1 MGNQLK
7 ILLVWHAAVVKEYH
21 TRFQEIV
28 NQGNCILYVLTP
40 RFWKEGARVV
50 KIEENFRGVN
60 NNVHLLVGESFLN
73 FHGSTF
79 FYRPSY
85 VREIIKQLQP
95 DIIHIHEEPWS
106 LCAFQI
112 ITLAKRWSPKSRIIF
127 ESWQNIFKKLPWP
140 FSLIETFT
148 FNTVDGAIAG
158 SNEIKSVL
166 KRKGFSKKIEVIPL
180 GTDEKIYNPL
190 IISKREE
197 LNLKDEF
204 VIGFVGR
211 LEKQKGVHVLID
223 ALAHLKK
230 YNFRL
235 LIIGDGTYKLDLLD
249 RVKRYQLSDKVNFLG
264 AIPHKEIPSYM
275 NTFDVL
281 VLPSIT
287 TKNWKEQFGRVLVEA
302 MLCKKVVIGSDSGE
316 IPFVIGN
323 TGIIFEENNPYA
335 LKDALL
341 RLIKN
346 PLLYKHLSIQ
356 GYNRA
361 KDLYTWKAVCKKNI
375 DFYKNLLA

>member
-1 MGNQLK
+1 M
-7 ILLVWHAAVVKEYH
+7 
-21 TRFQEIV
+21 
-28 NQGNCILYVLTP
+28 
-40 RFWKEGARVV
+40 
-50 KIEENFRGVN
+50 
-60 NNVHLLVGESFLN
+60 
-73 FHGSTF
+73 
-79 FYRPSY
+79 
-85 VREIIKQLQP
+85 
-95 DIIHIHEEPWS
+95 
-106 LCAFQI
+106 
-112 ITLAKRWSPKSRIIF
+112 
-127 ESWQNIFKKLPWP
+127 
-140 FSLIETFT
+140 
-148 FNTVDGAIAG
+148 
-158 SNEIKSVL
+158 
-166 KRKGFSKKIEVIPL
+166 
-180 GTDEKIYNPL
+180 
-190 IISKREE
+190 
-197 LNLKDEF
+197 
-204 VIGFVGR
+204 
-211 LEKQKGVHVLID
+211 
-223 ALAHLKK
+223 
-230 YNFRL
+230 

-361 KDLYTWKAVCKKNI
+361 KDLYTWKAVCKKTI
-375 DFYKNLLA
+375 DCYKNLLA